1 MFEGTDL
8 NMAFGSVYEQPAHPV
23 QQMAPP
29 PPPAPP
35 AMDLPLPKSTASHQT
50 PPDMPYPNAPATY
63 AQQGGKPV
71 TVDYSDSFVDKLGR
85 KKWEVVKLIILA
97 LVILLGISLDKV
109 ANHYLTAYISK
120 SFLTDT
126 QEFLVRIGYPVSIV
140 LVLWIIKAMM

>member
-1 MFEGTDL
+1 MFEGTSLD
-8 NMAFGSVYEQPAHPV
+8 MAYGSIYEQSTPV

-29 PPPAPP
+29 PPPPTP
-35 AMDLPLPKSTASHQT
+35 AMDLPLPKSTSSHQT
-50 PPDMPYPNAPATY
+50 PPDVSYSNPNAMY

-71 TVDYSDSFVDKLGR
+71 TAMYREGFIDKLGR
-85 KKWEVVKLIILA
+85 KKWEVVKLIILS

-126 QEFLVRIGYPVSIV
+126 QEFLVRIGYPVTIV
-140 LVLWIIKAMM
+140 LLLWIIKAFV